1 VWSADTVADIV
12 ARAVS
17 SQPNKAQLLAAST
30 LVSAAEVG
38 VVTRETVLNTF
49 GDSGSLD
56 IDGALFQFRMAG
68 LVTVVPETMPK
79 QLAITRVRQYILGL
93 GLDTTG
99 YALGDMVTD
108 RLSCGWMVS
117 VPVPR
122 GEIAG
127 RPAIFYIAD
136 DGVLERPS
144 SSVPPVQFVDEFE
157 KRFQHRQRSQ
167 V

>member
-1 VWSADTVADIV
+1 MGVA
-12 ARAVS
+12 
-17 SQPNKAQLLAAST
+17 
-30 LVSAAEVG
+30 
-38 VVTRETVLNTF
+38 TRETILNAF
-49 GDSGSLD
+49 GHNSSLD

-68 LVTVVPETMPK
+68 LVTAVPETMPK
-79 QLAITRVRQYILGL
+79 QLAIARVRQYILGL

-99 YALGDMVTD
+99 YALGGLVAD

-117 VPVPR
+117 VPGPR

-157 KRFQHRQRSQ
+157 KRFQHRQRSE